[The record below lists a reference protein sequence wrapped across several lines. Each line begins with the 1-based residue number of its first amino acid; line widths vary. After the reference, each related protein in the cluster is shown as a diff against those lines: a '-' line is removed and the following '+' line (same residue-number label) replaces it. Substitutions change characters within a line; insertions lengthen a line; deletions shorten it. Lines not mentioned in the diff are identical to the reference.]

1 MGGVLSHPFDVVK
14 TCMQGDMAQAS
25 YGSTLATAR
34 TLLAKGGYGRF
45 LDGRFSTAKSGP
57 LGGGAARHHRHLS
70 LWLLLLGRSPRPGDA
85 VEPEGSLSGPGH
97 CYGAG

>member
-1 MGGVLSHPFDVVK
+1 MGGVLSHPLDVVK

-45 LDGRFSTAKSGP
+45 LDGSSSVAKRGP
-57 LGGGAARHHRHLS
+57 FGARHHRLLS
-70 LWLLLLGRSPRPGDA
+70 LWLLLLGRSPRPRGA
-85 VEPEGSLSGPGH
+85 MQPGSSFSGPGH
-97 CYGAG
+97 CHEAS